1 MLMGNAQTAQ
11 GSVEVSEDQQLGRP
25 PMPAEQHEHAIDV
38 PVTSQDFSESAVEQ
52 GTRQE
57 GSQALPSEECVICL
71 NELSHEEE
79 PDDQPT
85 VALVCGHIFHTR
97 CINEWLEKDGRCP
110 VCRHRIR
117 EERQVDPRERFD
129 AAFGLRLLA
138 VTGMLILDSRR
149 LMMLAAMEAALAVLV
164 MSYVQDLLSPTLM
177 VLASCVTFMGAAH
190 YGPRLISLA
199 RPILLMNALYHVYIM
214 FALMQMHDKHRL
226 FAPQYGTARTAVLS
240 VGCITFMEL
249 SILKRCILFLQY

>member
-71 NELSHEEE
+71 NELSHEGE

-97 CINEWLEKDGRCP
+97 W
-110 VCRHRIR
+110 
-117 EERQVDPRERFD
+117 
-129 AAFGLRLLA
+129 
-138 VTGMLILDSRR
+138 
-149 LMMLAAMEAALAVLV
+149 
-164 MSYVQDLLSPTLM
+164 
-177 VLASCVTFMGAAH
+177 
-190 YGPRLISLA
+190 
-199 RPILLMNALYHVYIM
+199 
-214 FALMQMHDKHRL
+214 
-226 FAPQYGTARTAVLS
+226 
-240 VGCITFMEL
+240 
-249 SILKRCILFLQY
+249 